1 MSFLSTF
8 NISNTPYF
16 FFFKQRSFFLKK
28 KKKKKK
34 ITYYLISWRNF
45 LKLYGKSFNLY
56 YFLYF
61 ETYKNARKFYRY
73 YYYFTID
80 TGLKVKNEVK
90 ETYSYYKVTDLEHL
104 QTINFVNAKIYNQNK
119 NISWFFFK
127 YFNTPEKFNRKNI
140 KKKFFITDCDT
151 INTNIEHFTFN
162 GTPVPNFFI
171 GNMPD
176 YFRWLYIYTGFT
188 PNVKFKYL
196 HSYNYITKTYLKKF
210 SWYNFTKKNKM
221 YKNKLLFLKLKNKN
235 IFLFLYNYLFYTELF
250 NTTNIINKQYSQNF
264 NFFYNTVEYLIL
276 TNYLDVEDLEYELN
290 IKNTLY
296 YFKNLNISNMEKKN
310 NIYIFF
316 YNKLNIKKCINKIKI
331 YYLFFFSIL
340 NTKLKNI
347 SNLKKINDLIY
358 FNKIIKKKSNIN
370 KKKLKKKWIFMYY
383 YLCLIE
389 FISIFLKC
397 TGTFASNN
405 NIYYS
410 VYKLKLSWLLN
421 KKK

>member
-1 MSFLSTF
+1 MCVLSNF
-8 NISNTPYF
+8 NINNTPYY
-16 FFFKQRSFFLKK
+16 FFFKQRTFFLKK

-34 ITYYLISWRNF
+34 ITYYLISRRAA
-45 LKLYGKSFNLY
+45 LKLYGKRFNLDH
-56 YFLYF
+56 FLYF
-61 ETYKNARKFYRY
+61 ETYKNARKFYKY
-73 YYYFTID
+73 YYYFTIN

-90 ETYSYYKVTDLEHL
+90 ETYSFYKVTDLERL
-104 QTINFVNAKIYNQNK
+104 QTINFVNAKIYNQNQ

-127 YFNTPEKFNRKNI
+127 YFDTPEKFIRK
-140 KKKFFITDCDT
+140 KETKKFHIVACDT
-151 INTNIEHFTFN
+151 INSNIEHFTFN
-162 GTPVPNFFI
+162 GNGVPNFFI

-176 YFRWLYIYTGFT
+176 YFRWLYIYTGFS
-188 PNVKFKYL
+188 PNIKFKYL
-196 HSYNYITKTYLKKF
+196 HSYNYITKADLKKF

-221 YKNKLLFLKLKNKN
+221 YKNKLLLLKLKNKN

-250 NTTNIINKQYSQNF
+250 NTANILNKQYNQNF

-296 YFKNLNISNMEKKN
+296 YFKNITIYNAEKKK

-316 YNKLNIKKCINKIKI
+316 YNKLNVKKYIYKIKI

-347 SNLKKINDLIY
+347 SKLKKINDLIY
-358 FNKIIKKKSNIN
+358 FNKNKVS
-370 KKKLKKKWIFMYY
+370 KKKLKKKWIFIYY
-383 YLCLIE
+383 YLCLVE

-397 TGTFASNN
+397 TGTFVANK

-410 VYKLKLSWLLN
+410 VYKLKISWLLN
-421 KKK
+421 KKNNDF